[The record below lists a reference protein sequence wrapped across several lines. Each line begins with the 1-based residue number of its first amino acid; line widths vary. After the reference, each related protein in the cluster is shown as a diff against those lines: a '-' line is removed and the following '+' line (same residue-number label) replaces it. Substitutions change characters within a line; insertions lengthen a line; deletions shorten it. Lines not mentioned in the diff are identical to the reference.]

1 MRILVTGAA
10 GFVAFHLI
18 QKLLRE
24 GNTVLG
30 IDNFMSGQERNIA
43 DLLAQFP
50 GQFSFIKV
58 DINELFR
65 PEISVKTQWAALRAN
80 ASSVKFD
87 IADTASEAN
96 NFQRIYHLACP
107 ASPPIYQK
115 DMLHTLDTC
124 YVGSRNIFELAEQH
138 KARVLI
144 ASTSEIY
151 GDPEVHPQ
159 PEHYRGNVN
168 TVGIRSCYDEGKR
181 AMETMGFIYREQHGV
196 EVRTARIF
204 NTYGPRMSPEDG
216 RVLTN
221 FISQALRGEALTIY
235 GDGKQTRS
243 FCYVDD
249 LVRGLC
255 LLMES
260 AVTEPVNLGSQFEF
274 TILEMAEKVRQW
286 INPALESK
294 FVDLPKDDPKI
305 RRPDTS
311 RAKELLGWE
320 PRVSLEVGVKTMIE
334 EFRRNLG

>member
-10 GFVAFHLI
+10 GFVAYHLVR
-18 QKLLRE
+18 KLLGE
-24 GNTVLG
+24 GHTVVG
-30 IDNFMSGQERNIA
+30 VDNMMSGQERNVS
-43 DLLAQFP
+43 DLRAAFAKN
-50 GQFSFIKV
+50 FSFIKA
-58 DINELFR
+58 DINDLNAE
-65 PEISVKTQWAALRAN
+65 ALRARPEWS
-80 ASSVKFD
+80 ALLPSAVQRF
-87 IADTASEAN
+87 E
-96 NFQRIYHLACP
+96 RIYHLACP

-124 YVGSRNIFELAEQH
+124 YTGSRNIFELARVH
-138 KARVLI
+138 NARILI

-159 PEHYRGNVN
+159 PEDYRGNVN

-181 AMETMGFIYREQHGV
+181 AMETMGFIYREQKGV

-221 FISQALRGEALTIY
+221 FISQALRGEALTVY

-249 LVRGLC
+249 LVRGLHM
-255 LLMES
+255 LMES
-260 AVTEPVNLGSQFEF
+260 KVTEPVNLGSQFEF
-274 TILEMAEKVRQW
+274 TILEMAEKVVRW
-286 INPALESK
+286 VNPNLKIS
-294 FVDLPKDDPKI
+294 FLPLPKDDPKL
-305 RRPDTS
+305 RRPNTS

-320 PRVSLEVGVKTMIE
+320 TQVSLEAGVKLMIE
-334 EFRRNLG
+334 EFRIGLTSGV

>member
-1 MRILVTGAA
+1 MKILITGAA
-10 GFVAFHLI
+10 GFVAFHLARR
-18 QKLLRE
+18 LLNE
-24 GNTVLG
+24 GHTVFG
-30 IDNFMSGQERNIA
+30 VDNMMSGQERNVK
-43 DLLAQFP
+43 DLLAEFP
-50 GQFSFIKV
+50 NTFSFLKADVNDLTAIM
-58 DINELFR
+58 IAEN
-65 PEISVKTQWAALRAN
+65 SNW
-80 ASSVKFD
+80 ASSLLPSD
-87 IADTASEAN
+87 SAPHG
-96 NFQRIYHLACP
+96 NFERIYHLACP

-124 YVGSRNIFELAEQH
+124 YIGSRNAFEIALQH

-159 PEHYRGNVN
+159 PELYRGNVN

-181 AMETMGFIYREQHGV
+181 AMETMGFIYREQKGL

-204 NTYGPRMSPEDG
+204 NTYGPRMSPQDG

-221 FISQALRGEALTIY
+221 FISQALRGEPLTIY

-249 LVRGLC
+249 LVHGLC

-260 AVTEPVNLGSQFEF
+260 FVSEPVNLGSQFEF
-274 TILEMAEKVRQW
+274 TIQEMAEKVIRL
-286 INPALESK
+286 IDPSLT
-294 FVDLPKDDPKI
+294 FTYRPLPKDDPKI
-305 RRPDTS
+305 RRPNTT

-320 PRVSLEVGVKTMIE
+320 TQVNLETGVQKMIE
-334 EFRRNLG
+334 EFRKGLG

>member
-10 GFVAFHLI
+10 GFVAYHLVR
-18 QKLLRE
+18 KLLGE
-24 GNTVLG
+24 GHTVVG
-30 IDNFMSGQERNIA
+30 VDNMMSGQERNVS
-43 DLLAQFP
+43 DLSAAFSKN
-50 GQFSFIKV
+50 FSFIKA
-58 DINELFR
+58 DINDLNAEAFGAR
-65 PEISVKTQWAALRAN
+65 PEWSALGPSAAQR
-80 ASSVKFD
+80 F
-87 IADTASEAN
+87 E
-96 NFQRIYHLACP
+96 RIYHLACP

-124 YVGSRNIFELAEQH
+124 YTGSRNIFELARVH
-138 KARVLI
+138 NARILI

-159 PEHYRGNVN
+159 PEDYRGNVN

-181 AMETMGFIYREQHGV
+181 AMETMGFIYSEQKGV

-221 FISQALRGEALTIY
+221 FISQALRGEALTVY

-249 LVRGLC
+249 LVRGLHM
-255 LLMES
+255 LMES
-260 AVTEPVNLGSQFEF
+260 KVTEPVNLGSQFEF
-274 TILEMAEKVRQW
+274 TIFEMAEKVVRW
-286 INPALESK
+286 VNPNLKIS
-294 FVDLPKDDPKI
+294 FLPLPKDDPKL
-305 RRPDTS
+305 RRPNTS

-320 PRVSLEVGVKTMIE
+320 TQVNLEAGVKLMIE
-334 EFRRNLG
+334 EFRTGLTSGA

>member
-18 QKLLRE
+18 QKLLKE

-30 IDNFMSGQERNIA
+30 IDNLMSGQERNIA

-58 DINELFR
+58 DINDLFQT
-65 PEISVKTQWAALRAN
+65 EIAVKTQWAALRAN
-80 ASSVKFD
+80 ASSAKFD
-87 IADTASEAN
+87 TAETASEAN

-124 YVGSRNIFELAEQH
+124 YVGSRNIFELAKQH

-260 AVTEPVNLGSQFEF
+260 AFTEPVNLGSQFEF
-274 TILEMAEKVRQW
+274 NILQMAEKVRQW
-286 INPALESK
+286 INPALECK

-320 PRVSLEVGVKTMIE
+320 TRVSLEVGVKNMIE
-334 EFRRNLG
+334 EFRKNLG

>member
-1 MRILVTGAA
+1 M
-10 GFVAFHLI
+10 
-18 QKLLRE
+18 
-24 GNTVLG
+24 
-30 IDNFMSGQERNIA
+30 
-43 DLLAQFP
+43 
-50 GQFSFIKV
+50 
-58 DINELFR
+58 
-65 PEISVKTQWAALRAN
+65 
-80 ASSVKFD
+80 
-87 IADTASEAN
+87 
-96 NFQRIYHLACP
+96 
-107 ASPPIYQK
+107 
-115 DMLHTLDTC
+115 
-124 YVGSRNIFELAEQH
+124 FELAKQH

-159 PEHYRGNVN
+159 PELYRGNVN

-286 INPALESK
+286 INPKLTFAHLP
-294 FVDLPKDDPKI
+294 LPKDDPKV
-305 RRPDTS
+305 RRPNTS

-320 PRVSLEVGVKTMIE
+320 TQVSLETGVLKMIE
-334 EFRRNLG
+334 EFKAGMNTRV

>member
-1 MRILVTGAA
+1 M
-10 GFVAFHLI
+10 
-18 QKLLRE
+18 
-24 GNTVLG
+24 
-30 IDNFMSGQERNIA
+30 MSGQEKNIA
-43 DLLAQFP
+43 DLLSEFP
-50 GQFSFIKV
+50 QRFAFLKA
-58 DINELFR
+58 DINDLS
-65 PEISVKTQWAALRAN
+65 PQAIASQASWHNLLAAQVQVTTSTPAAGKN
-80 ASSVKFD
+80 PSF
-87 IADTASEAN
+87 E
-96 NFQRIYHLACP
+96 RIYHLACP

-124 YVGSRNIFELAEQH
+124 YTGSRNIFELAKQH
-138 KARVLI
+138 KARILI

-159 PEHYRGNVN
+159 PESYRGNVN

-181 AMETMGFIYREQHGV
+181 AMETMGFIYSEQHGV

-235 GDGKQTRS
+235 GDGQQTRS

-260 AVTEPVNLGSQFEF
+260 KVTEPVNLGSQFEF
-274 TILEMAEKVRQW
+274 TIKEMAEKVIHW
-286 INPALESK
+286 VNPKLT
-294 FVDLPKDDPKI
+294 FTYLPLPKDDPKV
-305 RRPDTS
+305 RRPNTT

-320 PRVSLEVGVKTMIE
+320 TQVSLETGVQKMIE
-334 EFRRNLG
+334 EFKAKMKPGA